1 MHRQSTLDS
10 TSSLVD
16 QEGVEMYK
24 AVIRG
29 IIVLG
34 ILVIFSVPA
43 YAYLDPGTGS
53 LILQGIIGTIAA
65 GFAFFSLF
73 FQRIKKKLSGW
84 ISGYINTRTPSK
96 TPTPSDVP
104 GPCQD

>member
-1 MHRQSTLDS
+1 MRRRSTLDS

-24 AVIRG
+24 AVICG